1 MRKIRECRRECWS
14 VRAGAGVLERACW
27 SGRAGAGVLERR
39 IEAARLKIEGL
50 VERENNKKYLQQH
63 S

>member
-1 MRKIRECRRECWS
+1 M
-14 VRAGAGVLERACW
+14 LERACW
-27 SGRAGAGVLERR
+27 SGRVEAGVLKRH
-39 IEAARLKIEGL
+39 IEAGRLKIEGL